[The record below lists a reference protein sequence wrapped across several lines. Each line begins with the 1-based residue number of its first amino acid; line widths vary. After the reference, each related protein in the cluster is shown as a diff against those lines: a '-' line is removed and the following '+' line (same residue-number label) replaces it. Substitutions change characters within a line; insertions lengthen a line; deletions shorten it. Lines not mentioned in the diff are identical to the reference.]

1 MLISPAFW
9 PYFEVRLPCGDVEA
23 QRLCELLQRVDLDLD
38 FDHVA
43 SRRPCALDCCPDA
56 ARDRDVVV
64 LDENAVVEAEAMV
77 RPAWNLS
84 KSAGQTRPCCRA
96 HPKHAPPRG

>member
-1 MLISPAFW
+1 MSKLSAS
-9 PYFEVRLPCGDVEA
+9 A
-23 QRLCELLQRVDLDLD
+23 ELLQGVDLDLD

-43 SRRPCALDCCPDA
+43 SRRPGALDCRPDA

-77 RPAWNLS
+77 
-84 KSAGQTRPCCRA
+84 CRRRRA
-96 HPKHAPPRG
+96 RTAYF